1 MNIMKFSF
9 LKLFSRYNQQGKFIF
24 LFFAS
29 LALMFFLFNDNADAQ
44 ALKRGCKHIEYYTDG
59 NKKCGI
65 NHDGFMQSFWDHYYI
80 WYCEPRARGGC
91 NWVCIDG
98 DKDMVHTCSAWQKA
112 ITGEDYGI
120 CECEKECLDAPH
132 QSSQNPYYYNDPI
145 KKTRQN
151 KDRIDLPVVLAWD
164 DIDGWIDPEKK
175 DEAQR
180 TAVPNY
186 ISGPKSYRVEI
197 KYEEYANGD
206 SNLHIDKNKNPQG
219 IETLPNGQKI
229 FYKIIAK
236 SGVEGFNSRDD
247 GGACFFQTNSTYEW
261 RVRPCCDPDG
271 RLCKDYEDIEG
282 WWKFSTSPGAEL
294 LGVVDE
300 LKYAKDAASD
310 KVAHQDPDWNG
321 PDALNDIDFCSAK
334 LLWCKAK
341 LVDVKPGESYN
352 RFDKVY
358 NDSQQIYAF
367 NYQMRVKSSENTS
380 LMDLFKKFWSNVS
393 SAASST
399 YSFLG
404 IDQLMSDYFK
414 LPAASKCNE
423 WMQPL
428 TEKTTKSE
436 VIDPVSGKSEACHH
450 LQRNADGSC
459 AKPATLSFSNSHF
472 SEITNDPK
480 FNPFF
485 DSKNNTHQDQKFFT
499 SSNEANLKY
508 SWQIKPCFNSSPA
521 QKDDDFSHCNS
532 NRDIDFGQKWQ
543 LIGRKMDTKTLAPP
557 MLTAP
562 QNNQNWNDENNLIG
576 ANNTLNWTA
585 LCGANSFLYDIQDQS
600 GNSIFKTGDCQND
613 YASDLGRR
621 INKTQVAVEITDKD
635 PSQGKD
641 PEVVQ
646 LKIDTKYTWQVKSCW
661 PSIPIGNINEIC
673 SNIWSAWQQFR
684 TTGRPPANLWITNDT
699 APNVTLNWENVSQKG
714 SYNVEISGTA
724 GKYARKS
731 VETNNPQPSES
742 YVFHYDG
749 ARETYKWRVQTCA
762 DSAGKICGKWS
773 GYQSYTTRTFDAPL
787 ALNPG
792 DGEIKQLPP
801 SISWNGNGN
810 YFNIKLAYTP
820 AAEVSQNCT
829 KAEIEINATT
839 SNKSYPVTTKYR
851 TCPGEYKLT
860 VQPCF
865 ESNCEDNKTI
875 SNPETTTRFSIA
887 DLENKNFGF
896 MVCGQAVDNPATP
909 RPRDESEPCE
919 IKHLV
924 LGLKVIIDFVIFKL
938 AFLLLPV
945 MVMITGAMF
954 YLSHDKANLI
964 PTLKDGW
971 KKIGIGYGILFF
983 AWIIVSILM
992 NLVGYK
998 ELWNQIL

>member
-1 MNIMKFSF
+1 MVKKYFKFFSF
-9 LKLFSRYNQQGKFIF
+9 FVCAAITSLCFLIPLETNACGHCRYYVSGGTWCNFNFTNAGNGNIKECNGSRVGYNTVWKLVNTC
-24 LFFAS
+24 
-29 LALMFFLFNDNADAQ
+29 DCCPDP
-44 ALKRGCKHIEYYTDG
+44 D
-59 NKKCGI
+59 
-65 NHDGFMQSFWDHYYI
+65 
-80 WYCEPRARGGC
+80 GGC
-91 NWVCIDG
+91 DCCRCIDISS
-98 DKDMVHTCSAWQKA
+98 KVQTCNPWQVADTNTTAKH
-112 ITGEDYGI
+112 YGYCR
-120 CECEKECLDAPH
+120 CERECLNSP
-132 QSSQNPYYYNDPI
+132 QNPKYYDNP
-145 KKTRQN
+145 KNRTLQAKN
-151 KDRIDLPVVLAWD
+151 ERIHLPAVLAWD
-164 DIDGWIDPEKK
+164 DILGWKNAGTDKHVGSGVPANID
-175 DEAQR
+175 
-180 TAVPNY
+180 Y
-186 ISGPKSYRVEI
+186 GPKSYRVEI
-197 KYEEYANGD
+197 KYEEYPDTKDA
-206 SNLHIDKNKNPQG
+206 NLHIDKNKNPQD
-219 IETLPNGQKI
+219 IETLSNGQKI

-261 RVRPCCDPDG
+261 RVRPCCDSDG
-271 RLCKDYEDIEG
+271 RFCKDYKDIEG
-282 WWKFSTSPGAEL
+282 WWDFSTSPGAEL
-294 LGVVDE
+294 LGVIDE
-300 LKYAKDAASD
+300 LKYAKDTASD

-321 PDALNDIDFCSAK
+321 PAALTDIDFCSAK

-341 LVDVKPGESYN
+341 LVDVKPGGSYN

-380 LMDLFKKFWSNVS
+380 LAALIEKVS
-393 SAASST
+393 ILGVIFSEIKAKWNDWKSKWNNSASDCNKWM
-399 YSFLG
+399 YSGL
-404 IDQLMSDYFK
+404 DK
-414 LPAASKCNE
+414 AAE
-423 WMQPL
+423 
-428 TEKTTKSE
+428 
-436 VIDPVSGKSEACHH
+436 SEAPTEEESESCHY

-459 AKPATLSFSNSHF
+459 AKPATLSFTSYF

-508 SWQIKPCFNSSPA
+508 SWQIKPCFNSSPN

-576 ANNTLNWTA
+576 ANSALNWTA

-635 PSQGKD
+635 PSQGKN
-641 PEVVQ
+641 PEIVQ
-646 LKIDTKYTWQVKSCW
+646 LKVNTKYKWRVQSCW
-661 PSIPIGNINEIC
+661 PSIPVGEIKNIC
-673 SNIWSAWQQFR
+673 SKQWSEWGQFR
-684 TTGRPPANLWITNDT
+684 TTGRKPNIGSDAVKMT
-699 APNVTLNWENVSQKG
+699 APTATLSWESVSGAG
-714 SYNVEISGTA
+714 SYRLKISGDGVPAEAKTSEGILIVGA
-724 GKYARKS
+724 NQFSFNYPGPRINYSWS
-731 VETNNPQPSES
+731 V
-742 YVFHYDG
+742 
-749 ARETYKWRVQTCA
+749 KTCA
-762 DSAGKICGKWS
+762 DSAGIICGDWKLGTNFNS
-773 GYQSYTTRTFDAPL
+773 EDFAAPTNL
-787 ALNPG
+787 SPA
-792 DGEIKQLPP
+792 GEISQLPP
-801 SISWNGNGN
+801 KLTWNGNAPYYLVTAKVINGEKSTTCDPDW
-810 YFNIKLAYTP
+810 FN
-820 AAEVSQNCT
+820 
-829 KAEIEINATT
+829 
-839 SNKSYPVTTKYR
+839 
-851 TCPGEYKLT
+851 GEYNNANNKKIASSPEMSIRTAEKGASPYCSGDYEFT

-865 ESNCEDNKTI
+865 DSNCASLSYQKPTAK
-875 SNPETTTRFSIA
+875 FSIA
-887 DLENKNFGF
+887 VKEGSSGL
-896 MVCGQAVDNPATP
+896 MVCGQANNNPKTKYN
-909 RPRDESEPCE
+909 EKEPCE

-924 LGLKVIIDFVIFKL
+924 LGIKVIIDFVIFKL

-954 YLSHDKANLI
+954 YLSHDKANLV
-964 PTLKDGW
+964 PALKDGW